1 MSESP
6 LPKKICTTALAFLTV
21 IAFATSSS
29 GQSTPKEADSISA
42 FATLSSGQSAKAHS
56 TETKKKKKPTP
67 TPRLDL
73 SAAATSVPPTTSENP
88 AHQAQNPLTPLHSF
102 INENDT
108 NPSVGPLRRTQDV
121 LLVEPVIPIRL
132 TPAVVHEHIA
142 DREHPPKTA
151 PDRLAGSLL

>member
-1 MSESP
+1 MSESS
-6 LPKKICTTALAFLTV
+6 LPKKICNGLGFPDGYCLCDFIVWPVDAEGGGTR
-21 IAFATSSS
+21 
-29 GQSTPKEADSISA
+29 ISA